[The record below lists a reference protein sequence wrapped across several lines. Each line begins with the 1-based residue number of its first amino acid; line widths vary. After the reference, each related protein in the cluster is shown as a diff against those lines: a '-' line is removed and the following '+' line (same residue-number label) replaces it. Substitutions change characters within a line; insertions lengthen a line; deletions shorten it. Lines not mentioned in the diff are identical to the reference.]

1 MILLLAKEIYMM
13 QSRKLKII
21 SQFVSNIFSAHFC
34 VVYWTQKKKKGNG
47 FQQNHQKVNPLFY
60 FSSHKNSHTKYRF
73 SALWKSISNFHAFFL
88 QKKRPHKHARKKS
101 CSFGSFHIL
110 FKTSLYP
117 TAIQCQNRCMNIFIA
132 ILGLRVQLSLGT
144 LHDNCN
150 SLKWLALLGPLPHI
164 YAPLWAYCHYLQA
177 AALRAQRPS
186 ISFLP

>member
-1 MILLLAKEIYMM
+1 MVFSGITK
-13 QSRKLKII
+13 KLIHC
-21 SQFVSNIFSAHFC
+21 STFH
-34 VVYWTQKKKKGNG
+34 
-47 FQQNHQKVNPLFY
+47 
-60 FSSHKNSHTKYRF
+60 HTKTATPNIDFQHYGKAF
-73 SALWKSISNFHAFFL
+73 PISTPFFL

-101 CSFGSFHIL
+101 CSFGSFNIL

-132 ILGLRVQLSLGT
+132 ILGLRVQLSSGT